1 MATILSDASRTTTR
15 SLRGLISIPNI
26 LSLDAPLVAIGWQWL
41 MLFAFANPATRNEQT
56 LTAPMFTASTVVLF
70 MSVWLIYTADRLLD
84 CRRMDFDRKAS
95 RRHRFAKRWSP
106 IMWPLWGAV
115 LMLGGLIALT
125 HLHRELLFAGSIL
138 LIFVTLYAA
147 AVHYLQR
154 GIPKEFIVGTL
165 FAIGV
170 SLPVM
175 TSRLTFS
182 LVITIGALA
191 ALFVLNCLCV
201 AKAQRASDRQQGI
214 GSAILMFPH
223 LSARLPWLAGMLAT
237 ASAVLGV
244 SGWTPMSIA
253 ATISLSSILLIP
265 IAVSIDDQI
274 GGLTASQWGELAD
287 YALLLPFM
295 VMAIVT

>member
-1 MATILSDASRTTTR
+1 MATILSDASQATTR

-26 LSLDAPLVAIGWQWL
+26 LSLDAPLVAIGWQWM
-41 MLFAFANPATRNEQT
+41 MLFAFANPTLGNEPTQA
-56 LTAPMFTASTVVLF
+56 APMFTASTGVLF
-70 MSVWLIYTADRLLD
+70 MTVWLIYTADRLLD

-95 RRHRFAKRWSP
+95 RRHQFAKRWSP
-106 IMWPLWGAV
+106 IMWPLWGVV
-115 LMLGGLIALT
+115 LMLGGLLALT
-125 HLHRELLFAGSIL
+125 QLHRELLFAGSIL
-138 LIFVTLYAA
+138 LILVTLYVA
-147 AVHYLQR
+147 AVHYFQHGL
-154 GIPKEFIVGTL
+154 PKEFIVGSL

-170 SLPVM
+170 SLPLM
-175 TSRLTFS
+175 TSRLTLS
-182 LVITIGALA
+182 LVIAIGLLA

-223 LSARLPWLAGMLAT
+223 LSARLPWLAGMLAA
-237 ASAVLGV
+237 ASVVLGA

-253 ATISLSSILLIP
+253 ATTSLSSILLIP
-265 IAVSIDDQI
+265 IATSIDDQT

-287 YALLLPFM
+287 YALLSPFL